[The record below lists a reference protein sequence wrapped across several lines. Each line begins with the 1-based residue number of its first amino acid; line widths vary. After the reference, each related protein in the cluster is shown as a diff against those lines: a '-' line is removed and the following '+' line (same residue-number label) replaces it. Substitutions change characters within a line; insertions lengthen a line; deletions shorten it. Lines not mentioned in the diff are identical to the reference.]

1 MRMTRFL
8 ATGGAIVVAATTAST
23 SDAQQLGAVGGHAEF
38 GVLPLSGEKLSVVFG
53 LGVDIALAH
62 AGRVYL
68 GAGPTALIAVQTSQS
83 GCGAHCPR
91 GLGAIGG
98 NVEGGLT
105 LGPAFIGARVAA
117 LGGYS
122 NGYPGQEGS
131 VWIHPSIFLGWAS
144 GGLALGVYCGYLAA
158 VVGEPS
164 GFDPGIQFTSLF

>member
-1 MRMTRFL
+1 MTRFL
-8 ATGGAIVVAATTAST
+8 ATGSGILVAATSAST
-23 SDAQQLGAVGGHAEF
+23 SYAQQLGTVGGHAEF
-38 GVLPLSGEKLSVVFG
+38 GVLPVSGEKLSVAFG

-62 AGRVYL
+62 AGPAYF
-68 GAGPTALIAVQTSQS
+68 GAGPTALLAVQTSQS
-83 GCGAHCPR
+83 GCGPHCPR

-98 NVEGGLT
+98 GVEGGVT
-105 LGPAFIGARVAA
+105 LGPAFIGARIAA

-131 VWIHPSIFLGWAS
+131 VWVHPAIVVGWAS
-144 GGLALGVYCGYLAA
+144 GGLALGASCGYLAA

>member
-1 MRMTRFL
+1 MTRFL
-8 ATGGAIVVAATTAST
+8 AMGSGILVAATSAST

-38 GVLPLSGEKLSVVFG
+38 GVLPVSGEKLSVAIG

-62 AGRVYL
+62 AGPAYL
-68 GAGPTALIAVQTSQS
+68 GGGPTALIAVQTSQS

-91 GLGAIGG
+91 GLAAIGG
-98 NVEGGLT
+98 NVEGGAAV
-105 LGPAFIGARVAA
+105 GPVFIGARVGL

-144 GGLALGVYCGYLAA
+144 GGLGLGAYCGYLAA
-158 VVGEPS
+158 VVGQPS